1 MADNFSIVAT
11 GEKYTW
17 GKVPFTWGGCR
28 KLWSDVGYHAY
39 TANGNT
45 TIGIKE
51 IAGRGF
57 TRDCLEKIGITDR
70 LWRSCKNRCAE
81 SLLFNETYWDNIL
94 FHLHVL
100 ESFKTRDVAK
110 KNVARDFFESF
121 SASDKFWQSYML
133 APMDG
138 FAISEKLTKNINFKL
153 KDSLGVTD
161 NILKL
166 GNIKLE
172 ESISAGDKAVRAYVA
187 AFADAWDINDGVT
200 KNVINTPKDS
210 ISIADKICKI
220 GACKASE
227 NLVVVDEA
235 AKNINSKTFENFAA
249 TDKLCKSNTAA
260 LTDGFVV
267 ADKAHKNINQF
278 AKERTIISDKVS
290 NAGSHKL
297 YEQVALADVCNRRFM
312 ALRGFNESVKLETFA
327 RKAVGQLTS
336 EAMVIAERH
345 NANIKTPKFEKIS
358 TADNFNRRASSFR
371 NWEEAAS
378 LADFAFKSIS
388 INLLETAMVRDAYIK
403 ACEAVLSNLY
413 IGKTALTA
421 SGFEKL
427 ANTPGGYETFI
438 EFKVGEYEYKD
449 ALVRVQMQSKMPQL
463 SPTAADIVMHV
474 DIPDTDDR
482 GTAYISDTE
491 EATKI
496 YFNKHYYTPPE
507 VNVVVRGGSTGSGI
521 IVPYIISTDKEDS
534 VGRYFEVELIDS
546 GGERTTGTISWV
558 SKGY

>member
-110 KNVARDFFESF
+110 KNVARGFFESF

-172 ESISAGDKAVRAYVA
+172 ESISAGDK
-187 AFADAWDINDGVT
+187 
-200 KNVINTPKDS
+200 
-210 ISIADKICKI
+210 
-220 GACKASE
+220 
-227 NLVVVDEA
+227 
-235 AKNINSKTFENFAA
+235 
-249 TDKLCKSNTAA
+249 
-260 LTDGFVV
+260 
-267 ADKAHKNINQF
+267 
-278 AKERTIISDKVS
+278 VS

-327 RKAVGQLTS
+327 RKVVGQLTS

-427 ANTPGGYETFI
+427 VNTPGGYETFI

-474 DIPDTDDR
+474 DISDTDDR

-507 VNVVVRGGSTGSGI
+507 VNVVVRGGLTGSGI

>member
-51 IAGRGF
+51 TVGRGF

-70 LWRSCKNRCAE
+70 LWRSCQNRCAE

-110 KNVARDFFESF
+110 KNVARGFFESF

-133 APMDG
+133 APTDG
-138 FAISEKLTKNINFKL
+138 FTTSEKLTKNINSK
-153 KDSLGVTD
+153 S
-161 NILKL
+161 
-166 GNIKLE
+166 
-172 ESISAGDKAVRAYVA
+172 
-187 AFADAWDINDGVT
+187 
-200 KNVINTPKDS
+200 KDS
-210 ISIADKICKI
+210 IGIADKICKI
-220 GACKASE
+220 DTCKAFESFA
-227 NLVVVDEA
+227 VVDEA

-267 ADKAHKNINQF
+267 ADKAHKNINQLT
-278 AKERTIISDKVS
+278 KERAIISDKVS

-312 ALRGFNESVKLETFA
+312 VLRGFNESVKLEPFTQ
-327 RKAVGQLTS
+327 KAVGQLTS
-336 EAMVIAERH
+336 EAMALAERH
-345 NANIKTPKFEKIS
+345 NANIRTPKFENIS
-358 TADNFNRRASSFR
+358 AADNFNRRASSFR
-371 NWEEAAS
+371 NWEEAAN

-388 INLLETAMVRDAYIK
+388 ANLLETALVRDAYIK

-427 ANTPGGYETFI
+427 VNTPGGYETFI

-449 ALVRVQMQSKMPQL
+449 ALVRVQIQSKMPQL

-482 GTAYISDTE
+482 GTAYISDTAE
-491 EATKI
+491 VTKI